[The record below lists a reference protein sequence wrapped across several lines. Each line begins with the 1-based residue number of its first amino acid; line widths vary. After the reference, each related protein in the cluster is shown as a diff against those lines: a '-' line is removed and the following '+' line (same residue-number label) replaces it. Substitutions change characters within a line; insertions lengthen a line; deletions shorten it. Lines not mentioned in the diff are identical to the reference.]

1 MLEAARR
8 TAAPGRRFVVVKPA
22 AAPAAWYAPVEAAK
36 AAGLPVAVFEGRDQP
51 EAYVARAAC
60 DAALVASGTA
70 TLETALLGV
79 PFLILYRVH
88 PLSYAIGKRL
98 VKIHSIGL
106 ANVVAGRR
114 VVPEF
119 LQEGLDPA
127 AIAAELLRLLSN
139 PESRRG
145 QRRDLAMGLRSLG
158 RPGVA
163 GRVAAQ
169 LLALARERRAA

>member
-1 MLEAARR
+1 
-8 TAAPGRRFVVVKPA
+8 VVVKPA
-22 AAPAAWYAPVEAAK
+22 AAPAAWYAPAAAAR
-36 AAGLPVAVFEGRDQP
+36 AAGLDVSVFEGRGQDQ
-51 EAYVARAAC
+51 AYAARAAC

-127 AIAAELLRLLSN
+127 AIAAELERLLED
-139 PESRRG
+139 PQARRG
-145 QRRDLAMGLRSLG
+145 QRRDLAPGLRSLG
-158 RPGVA
+158 KPGVA
-163 GRVAAQ
+163 GRVAQ
-169 LLALARERRAA
+169 ELLALAREGHAA